1 MTADDA
7 SNSPG
12 TGTQPGAG
20 AGSSAAREAAG
31 GVFATTRWS
40 VVLGAANDS
49 ESGRAA
55 LECLCQTYWF
65 PVYALVRRQGFDPD
79 TARDFTQDFFAHLLR
94 NAGLARVRPER
105 GRFRSFLA
113 QSVRNF
119 LADAWDR
126 SRAKKRGGGAE
137 HVSIEAEA
145 AEGRFLG
152 GLEHAS
158 PDRLFDR
165 AWAEQLIAQSRER
178 LAAEWLANGQREI
191 LGILER
197 AGDKTAPGLAV
208 EADRLGMP
216 VNTLK
221 SHLHRARRRQAGIV
235 RELIAETVESPA
247 DIEDEL
253 QHLMQVL
260 AG

>member
-1 MTADDA
+1 MEPLPASDDRRA
-7 SNSPG
+7 LSEPRTLPPG
-12 TGTQPGAG
+12 SDAECKGA
-20 AGSSAAREAAG
+20 

-40 VVLGAANDS
+40 VVLGAAHDS
-49 ESGRAA
+49 EGGRAA
-55 LECLCQTYWF
+55 LEWLCRTYWF

-94 NAGLARVRPER
+94 NDGLTRVRPER
-105 GRFRSFLA
+105 GRFRSFLS

-126 SRAKKRGGGAE
+126 SRAQKRGGGAE

-165 AWAEQLIAQSRER
+165 AWAEQLLSQSRER
-178 LAAEWLANGQREI
+178 LSEEWRANGLESI

-197 AGDKTAPGLAV
+197 AGDRTAPGLAE
-208 EADRLGMP
+208 EAARLGMP
-216 VNTLK
+216 LNTLK
-221 SHLHRARRRQAGIV
+221 SHLHRARRRQAELV
-235 RELIAETVESPA
+235 RELIAETVESPM

-253 QHLMQVL
+253 QHLMRVL